1 MIELGIIVVAFV
13 FIWLYA
19 GKGASETTS
28 QPEESAVE
36 HKEVATETTEVT
48 PEVES
53 VEPVTEAVVTNE
65 TEENCVAVSVVPQD
79 STLRRHYMQNLMANK
94 EDASKKIPEDSALRR
109 HFTQQLCVEIAANMV
124 DRPTDSTLKRHYDAQ
139 LSSAVVDRLEAL
151 K

>member
-94 EDASKKIPEDSALRR
+94 EDASKKINLRLNNTYLGIVSVWPLTLIKVKLNTNLYFNASKRSA
-109 HFTQQLCVEIAANMV
+109 T
-124 DRPTDSTLKRHYDAQ
+124 
-139 LSSAVVDRLEAL
+139 AL
-151 K
+151 DN